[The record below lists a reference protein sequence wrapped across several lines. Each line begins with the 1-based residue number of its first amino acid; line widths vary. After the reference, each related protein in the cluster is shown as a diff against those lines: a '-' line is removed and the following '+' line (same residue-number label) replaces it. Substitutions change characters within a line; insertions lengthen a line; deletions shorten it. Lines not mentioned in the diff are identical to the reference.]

1 MQQVK
6 ALLAGERAYR
16 TIRKKI
22 VSMEFAPNEAI
33 AESHLAASMGV
44 SRTPVREALSRLEA
58 EGLVDFR
65 SRAGTIVAPIRIDAV
80 RSAQFVREK
89 LEVSII
95 EEAAAKNTERF
106 RFKLRQAIEE
116 QRFAI
121 EQADIAMFFASD
133 ERMHQSFAEMAG
145 RSLVWSVISDAKKH
159 MDRVRLLSLEKIDLN
174 LLLKDHDELFKAI
187 ESHDTARARSVM
199 EQHLRRVIGQIEE
212 LMAIYP
218 EYFEGSAKAENEAV

>member
-6 ALLAGERAYR
+6 ELLAGERVYR

-22 VSMEFAPNEAI
+22 VSMEFAPNEAT

-44 SRTPVREALSRLEA
+44 SRTPIREALSRLA
-58 EGLVDFR
+58 SEGLMDFR

-80 RSAQFVREK
+80 CSAQFVREK

-95 EEAAAKNTERF
+95 EKAAEKDTERS

-133 ERMHQSFAEMAG
+133 ERMHQSFAKLAG
-145 RSLVWSVISDAKKH
+145 RSHVWSVISDAKGYL
-159 MDRVRLLSLEKIDLN
+159 DRLRLLSLEI
-174 LLLKDHDELFKAI
+174 
-187 ESHDTARARSVM
+187 
-199 EQHLRRVIGQIEE
+199 IGTQ
-212 LMAIYP
+212 LVA
-218 EYFEGSAKAENEAV
+218 